1 MADLTIGNSHFVS
14 SFTVMQQTEAGKHDL
29 DFLLGLDNLKRHQ
42 SVLDL
47 KEGVL
52 RIGQEVAP
60 FLAERDIPGHEESL
74 RGLATSVDGADPLR
88 SSSTGAPSPGPAAS
102 VAPPVSA
109 PAPAAARGPANNSA
123 AEQKIQSVVA
133 VTGATRQQAVDA
145 LRQCNGNADAAVQML
160 NGFF

>member
-1 MADLTIGNSHFVS
+1 
-14 SFTVMQQTEAGKHDL
+14 MQQTEAGKHDL

-60 FLAERDIPGHEESL
+60 FLAERDIPGHSEGLHSL
-74 RGLATSVDGADPLR
+74 SKSVDGADQLL
-88 SSSTGAPSPGPAAS
+88 SSSASPAPLPGPVAS
-102 VAPPVSA
+102 VAPP
-109 PAPAAARGPANNSA
+109 ARNPANNLA
-123 AEQKIQSVVA
+123 AEQKIQSVIA

-145 LRQCNGNADAAVQML
+145 LRQCNGNADAAVQMI

>member
-42 SVLDL
+42 AVLDL

-52 RIGQEVAP
+52 RIGGEVTP

-74 RGLATSVDGADPLR
+74 RNLASSIDGTDPLR
-88 SSSTGAPSPGPAAS
+88 SSSAGAPSPGPAAS
-102 VAPPVSA
+102 AAPPAS
-109 PAPAAARGPANNSA
+109 ANNSA
-123 AEQKIQSVVA
+123 AEQKIQSVIA

-145 LRQCNGNADAAVQML
+145 LRQCGGNADAAVQML